1 MMTRYLEYNM
11 INKKDIDL
19 IIDKNE
25 VLRYLGY
32 GNKEADEITDGIIDK
47 CLREILEIA
56 STNFVYNIYEIK
68 KGEGKI
74 HFKKSNFRIEGKD
87 IYNHLHTSSKC
98 AIMAVTLG
106 NEVDKRIRYY
116 SKVDLT
122 KSVIFDACATAG
134 IEALCDRVE
143 SEVKKIAISN
153 GCNITSR
160 YSPGYGD
167 LSIEI
172 QPKILNLLDTQ
183 KHIGLT
189 VTDSCILIPRKS
201 VTAFIGIGEEVKVK
215 KLSCKDCRL
224 HDNCLF
230 AKEGDSCG
238 NTKIARQ

>member
-1 MMTRYLEYNM
+1 MTRHLEYNM

-19 IIDKNE
+19 VIDKNE

-32 GNKEADEITDGIIDK
+32 GKKEADEITDGIIDE
-47 CLREILEIA
+47 CLEEMSEI
-56 STNFVYNIYEIK
+56 SRTNFVYNIYEIK
-68 KGEGKI
+68 KEEENI
-74 HFKKSNFRIEGKD
+74 HFENSKFKIEGKD
-87 IYNHLHTSSKC
+87 IYKHLHNSEKC

-116 SKVDLT
+116 GKVDLT

-143 SEVKKIAISN
+143 SEIKKIAINN
-153 GCNITSR
+153 GYNITSR

-172 QPKILNLLDTQ
+172 QPKILSLLDTQ

-189 VTDSCILIPRKS
+189 VTDTYILIPRKS
-201 VTAFIGIGEEVKVK
+201 VTALIGIGEEVAVE

-238 NTKIARQ
+238 NTKTIKQ

>member
-1 MMTRYLEYNM
+1 MRRCLEYNM

-19 IIDKNE
+19 AIDKNE

-32 GNKEADEITDGIIDK
+32 GSKEADKITDGIIDE
-47 CLREILEIA
+47 CLEEMLEIA
-56 STNFVYNIYEIK
+56 RTNFVYNIYEIK
-68 KGEGKI
+68 KEEENI
-74 HFKKSNFRIEGKD
+74 HFQNSKFKIEGRD
-87 IYNHLHTSSKC
+87 IYKHLQDSQKC

-122 KSVIFDACATAG
+122 KSLIFDACATAG

-143 SEVKKIAISN
+143 SVIRKIAINN
-153 GCNITSR
+153 GCNATSR

-189 VTDSCILIPRKS
+189 VTDSYILIPRKS
-201 VTAFIGIGEEVKVK
+201 VTALIGIGEDVKVEK
-215 KLSCKDCRL
+215 HSCKACRL
-224 HDNCLF
+224 HENCLF

-238 NTKIARQ
+238 NTKTVKQ

>member
-1 MMTRYLEYNM
+1 MTRHLEYNM

-19 IIDKNE
+19 VIDKNE

-32 GNKEADEITDGIIDK
+32 GKKEADEITDGIIDE
-47 CLREILEIA
+47 CLEEISEIA
-56 STNFVYNIYEIK
+56 RTNFVYNIYEIK
-68 KGEGKI
+68 REEGNI
-74 HFKKSNFRIEGKD
+74 YFKNSKFKIEGKD
-87 IYNHLHTSSKC
+87 IYKHLQNSEKC

-116 SKVDLT
+116 SKVNLT

-143 SEVKKIAISN
+143 SEVKKIAINN
-153 GCNITSR
+153 GYNITSR

-172 QPKILNLLDTQ
+172 QPKILNLLDAQ

-189 VTDSCILIPRKS
+189 VTDSYILIPRKS
-201 VTAFIGIGEEVKVK
+201 VTALIGIGEEVKVV

-238 NTKIARQ
+238 NTKTARK